1 LTESIDDR
9 RSRLLRAASPLITGS
24 PDRAERNAD
33 TMEST
38 LHAVKAAAEARHR

>member
-1 LTESIDDR
+1 V
-9 RSRLLRAASPLITGS
+9 SPFITGS
-24 PDRAERNAD
+24 SDRAERNAD